1 MLAKFHKPQ
10 LVANSINK
18 SFYFYLSTVWIIYA
32 NIQYRKRVSVISF
45 KANWVVLKRILR
57 GHVTI
62 ITISSSNHWQPPLI
76 ISHHFGNMSILIHLL
91 TINYDTIAK
100 NLIFSYRIELHG
112 TRDFVVIESQ
122 NARWNLPT
130 LVTFTW
136 MGKRCCVVLVV
147 FSAFFISLH

>member
-1 MLAKFHKPQ
+1 MLISNTENVFQWFLSKP
-10 LVANSINK
+10 I
-18 SFYFYLSTVWIIYA
+18 
-32 NIQYRKRVSVISF
+32 
-45 KANWVVLKRILR
+45 WVVLKRILR

-76 ISHHFGNMSILIHLL
+76 ISHHFGKMSILIHLL

-100 NLIFSYRIELHG
+100 KPIFSYWIKLHG
-112 TRDFVVIESQ
+112 TRNFVVIVPQ
-122 NARWNLPT
+122 NVRWNLPT

-147 FSAFFISLH
+147 FLLFSSFYLYTRLSIFLAIFRRFMQDQVV